1 MKLNVINA
9 SAKSFGSDGVLYDYG
24 YVAKHG
30 DVIGVLLEFKSGV
43 GTLSFYKNGTK
54 CGVAFTNLTGTFHP
68 AVCMFYGEVQV
79 TLDPKAQTPLN

>member
-1 MKLNVINA
+1 M
-9 SAKSFGSDGVLYDYG
+9 YDYG

-54 CGVAFTNLTGTFHP
+54 CGVAFNDLKGVFHP
-68 AVCMFYGEVQV
+68 AVCLFYGEVQV

>member
-1 MKLNVINA
+1 MILLS
-9 SAKSFGSDGVLYDYG
+9 SAKRFGSDGVLYDYG
-24 YVAKHG
+24 YTAKNG
-30 DVIGVLLEFKSGV
+30 DIIGVLLEFKSGN
-43 GTLSFYKNGTK
+43 GALSFYKNGTK